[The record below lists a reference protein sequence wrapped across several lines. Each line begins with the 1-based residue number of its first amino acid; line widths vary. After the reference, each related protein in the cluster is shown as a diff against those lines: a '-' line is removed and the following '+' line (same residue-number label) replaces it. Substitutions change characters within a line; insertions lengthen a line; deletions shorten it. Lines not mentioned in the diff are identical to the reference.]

1 MDLTPYFQSVLELDT
16 APLVLC
22 DRNHTIVYM
31 NPEAA
36 RRYAKRG
43 GFGLVG
49 KSLLDCHNEA
59 SRTAIAEI
67 LCWFEADPR
76 NNRVF
81 TFRNDRECK
90 DVYMVALRD
99 GTGNLIGYYEKHAS
113 RTPETCAPY
122 TLKKDQ

>member
-43 GFGLVG
+43 GYSLVG
-49 KSLLDCHNEA
+49 KNLLDCHNEA
-59 SRTAIAEI
+59 SRAAITEI
-67 LCWFEADPR
+67 LHWFEADPR

-81 TFRNDRECK
+81 TGSARMSTWSPCVTEP
-90 DVYMVALRD
+90 
-99 GTGNLIGYYEKHAS
+99 GTSSAIMRS
-113 RTPETCAPY
+113 
-122 TLKKDQ
+122 TLPGRRKPARPIP

>member
-1 MDLTPYFQSVLELDT
+1 MLELDT
-16 APLVLC
+16 APVVLC
-22 DRNHTIVYM
+22 DRNHTILYM

-67 LCWFEADPR
+67 LCWFEEDPR

-81 TFRNDRECK
+81 TFRNDKERK
-90 DVYMVALRD
+90 DVYMIALRD
-99 GTGNLIGYYEKHAS
+99 GTGTLIGYYERHVFRA
-113 RTPETCAPY
+113 PETRAPY
-122 TLKKDQ
+122 SRIKDE